1 MTGAEVPA
9 DDTELPEDAIDQK
22 AEDEAK
28 AMAARSAWENRRT
41 KPRAGAGAGELAPNM
56 QGCLLLQ
63 SLAQLQ
69 IANEVILQ
77 RSVIIIITTPNDVF
91 LFVAGVYLSGQC

>member
-1 MTGAEVPA
+1 MQTYNAVITGVEVPK
-9 DDTELPEDAIDQK
+9 DDAELPEDAIDQK

-28 AMAARSAWENRRT
+28 ATAGRIAWEQRRS
-41 KPRAGAGAGELAPNM
+41 KPRAGAGEGGLLPNM

-63 SLAQLQ
+63 SLAQLP

-77 RSVIIIITTPNDVF
+77 R
-91 LFVAGVYLSGQC
+91 